1 MIKLPNIMP
10 YTGDTVAPSPNHGV
24 RKTPFIAGIVLH
36 ATEDGGNEFRAL
48 AWMLSPR
55 SRVSCHLMVGR
66 NGHVTRL
73 VGDQQR
79 AWHAGA
85 SRWRGTSDV
94 NSITLAIEIAN
105 RNDGEPYTDEQY
117 NRVAEIV
124 AHYCRQGISLD
135 DVVSHAKVAPVRK
148 TDPFGWDWYRFRTL
162 VEAQLQP
169 AAAPELRDRS
179 EVPSRVQPASIAV
192 AAARPATRRPAV
204 YNTAKPVMHSRTFWL
219 NILTVLAA
227 GAAIAGQMLD
237 LAFWV
242 GLPLPDE
249 VVMWALFCVGA
260 LNILLRF
267 STTRPLCMTPVRD
280 RTTTSRA

>member
-1 MIKLPNIMP
+1 VIKLPNIMP
-10 YTGDTVAPSPNHGV
+10 YSGDEVAPSPNHGV
-24 RKTPFIAGIVLH
+24 RRTPFIAGIVLH

-48 AWMLSPR
+48 AWMRSPR
-55 SRVSCHLMVGR
+55 SRVSCHLVVGR

-85 SRWRGTSDV
+85 SQWRGTKDV

-135 DVVSHAKVAPVRK
+135 DVVSHAIVAPGRK
-148 TDPFGWDWYRFRTL
+148 TDPFGWDWYRFRIL

-169 AAAPELRDRS
+169 VEFPVVNAL
-179 EVPSRVQPASIAV
+179 PSRLPPAV
-192 AAARPATRRPAV
+192 AAVAPHAPAPARRPAV
-204 YNTAKPVMHSRTFWL
+204 FASAKPVLHSRTFWL
-219 NILTVLAA
+219 NVLTVLAA
-227 GAAIAGQMLD
+227 GGAIVGQMLD

-242 GLPLPDE
+242 GLPLPEE
-249 VVMWALFCVGA
+249 VIMWALFGVGA
-260 LNILLRF
+260 LNIVLRF

-280 RTTTSRA
+280 RTITRA